1 MRKSQ
6 VKKIQKVLCYIDLS
20 KPSHHVVEY
29 ANMVAKCMGAELFV
43 LHTVTDIKRSAGFYV
58 PHINTDKL
66 EEEMTKAAQDKLYAV
81 CLQSM
86 GECEIDPGRRI
97 VKRGDALEVIDDMI
111 RSLDIDLLVV
121 GHEVGSLSLFKTDY
135 ITKYLKAPECPVLA
149 VPIKGE

>member
-6 VKKIQKVLCYIDLS
+6 VKKVKKVLCYIDLS

-29 ANMVAKCMGAELFV
+29 ANMVAQCMGAELFV

-81 CLQSM
+81 CMQSI
-86 GECEIDPGRRI
+86 GDIDPSRRI
-97 VKRGDALEVIDDMI
+97 VKRGDVLEVIDDMI
-111 RSLDIDLLVV
+111 DSLDIDLLIF
-121 GHEVGSLSLFKTDY
+121 GHEVGALTIFKNDY
-135 ITKYLKAPECPVLA
+135 ITKYLKAPGCPVLA

>member
-6 VKKIQKVLCYIDLS
+6 IKQVKKVLCYIDLS

-29 ANMVAKCMGAELFV
+29 AHMVAQHLQAELIV

-81 CLQSM
+81 CMQSI
-86 GECEIDPGRRI
+86 GDIDPDHRI
-97 VKRGDALEVIDDMI
+97 VKRGDFMEVIDAMI
-111 RSLDIDLLVV
+111 KAKDIDLLIM
-121 GHEVGSLSLFKTDY
+121 GHEIGSLSMFKTDY
-135 ITKYLKAPECPVLA
+135 TLKFLKDPQCPVL
-149 VPIKGE
+149 VIPIMGE